1 MRIATVFLV
10 LTVLFSGCAI
20 GPRYHTPETQ
30 VPSEYR
36 EAESVENAECMADVP
51 WWQVFSDSS
60 LQSLIRES
68 LRSNFDL
75 RAAAARVDEA
85 RAMIGVA
92 RADLLPQ
99 SDLVAGARRDRNSK
113 VLYPSPERLTS
124 TYSGG
129 FNTSWEIDLWGR
141 LRQQVRSA
149 KMEALAAE
157 ESRRGVVIT
166 LVADV
171 AQSYFT
177 LRELDL
183 RLSIATDTLAT
194 RKATYELFRERQKGG
209 VASDLEVAQAEADMH
224 ETEAAIPEFRRLI
237 SIQENRICFLL
248 ARNPGPIDRGLS
260 IENQASL
267 PPVPAAGLPSDL
279 LRRRPDV
286 IASEYLV
293 KSANAIVGSRIAEFL
308 PKLDLVN
315 FIGGEGRRPSD
326 IWGDK
331 TDAWTIGGETKLPLF
346 HGGRNIFSYRSAQAQ
361 WRQAVEQY
369 QKTVVNAFTDVANA
383 LTDIK
388 RLAEVRAAQEL
399 QVKSDRYA
407 AKLAKTRYEG
417 GYSSYLEVLDAERR
431 RYAAEDL
438 LAQTIG
444 NQFVSLSNLYRAL
457 GGGWQAEEVRK

>member
-1 MRIATVFLV
+1 M
-10 LTVLFSGCAI
+10 
-20 GPRYHTPETQ
+20 
-30 VPSEYR
+30 
-36 EAESVENAECMADVP
+36 
-51 WWQVFSDSS
+51 
-60 LQSLIRES
+60 
-68 LRSNFDL
+68 
-75 RAAAARVDEA
+75 
-85 RAMIGVA
+85 
-92 RADLLPQ
+92 
-99 SDLVAGARRDRNSK
+99 
-113 VLYPSPERLTS
+113 
-124 TYSGG
+124 
-129 FNTSWEIDLWGR
+129 
-141 LRQQVRSA
+141 
-149 KMEALAAE
+149 
-157 ESRRGVVIT
+157 VIT

-171 AQSYFT
+171 AQSISRSGNWISGFRSRRT
-177 LRELDL
+177 RLRP
-183 RLSIATDTLAT
+183 
-194 RKATYELFRERQKGG
+194 KATYELFRERQKGG
-209 VASDLEVAQAEADMH
+209 VASDLEVARRKRICMRPRPRSGIQASDLD
-224 ETEAAIPEFRRLI
+224 P
-237 SIQENRICFLL
+237 ENRICFLL

-293 KSANAIVGSRIAEFL
+293 KSANAIVGSRMAEFL

-438 LAQTIG
+438 LAKTIG